1 MGFSEITGFF
11 SYAHS
16 DDTFGFLT
24 NLRND
29 LCDEYRVLTGDELE
43 LFFDRDSIEWGE
55 RWEKSIEE
63 SVDAAGVFLP
73 VVSPCYLASS
83 SCMKELSQYL
93 AKVEKAGAGDLILPL
108 MMIDPSATRGADDR
122 ILGKLEGFQYK
133 DISSMR
139 FMDRG
144 SGEYSK
150 AINALAQGILKAQ
163 RALESAALRDIS
175 AIGGV
180 PSECQSPCDDDA
192 GFVLDAL
199 DGLPTK
205 ADAMLGSLISLMDD
219 TARVGE
225 AFEKTTQKI
234 EEKSPLPG
242 EALVLMMELAR
253 ELDPIVDDMGEHS
266 EEFSTLIAEADPLFR
281 AILSSGIVEGSAA
294 APLNESVRALVKN
307 VVTAR
312 SGIVSLQTAARD
324 TGRLSRVLYKPLKA
338 LERSAAVCISSFD
351 VCISWGE
358 FLPEAG
364 EA

>member
-63 SVDAAGVFLP
+63 SVDAASMFLP

-108 MMIDPSATRGADDR
+108 MMIDPSATRGVDDR
-122 ILGKLEGFQYK
+122 ILGKLKSFQYK
-133 DISSMR
+133 DIMAMR

-144 SGEYSK
+144 SGGYRK
-150 AINALAQGILKAQ
+150 ALNSLALGMLRAQ
-163 RALESAALRDIS
+163 RALECAAMRDSALVVADRPSKSSEGDD
-175 AIGGV
+175 GG
-180 PSECQSPCDDDA
+180 
-192 GFVLDAL
+192 GFVIDSIS
-199 DGLPTK
+199 DLPTK
-205 ADAMLGSLISLMDD
+205 AEAIVNCLTSLMGD
-219 TARVGE
+219 TDEIGAT
-225 AFEKTTQKI
+225 F
-234 EEKSPLPG
+234 
-242 EALVLMMELAR
+242 
-253 ELDPIVDDMGEHS
+253 
-266 EEFSTLIAEADPLFR
+266 
-281 AILSSGIVEGSAA
+281 GSAA
-294 APLNESVRALVKN
+294 DKITAGPRVPNLMLAYMLELSREIDPMVGNMSKHAGELSRSVSEADLLFRTVLGSDLAKSEEAAELVEGIRALVEN
-307 VVTAR
+307 AESAR
-312 SGIVSLQTAARD
+312 AGIEELQLAARD
-324 TGRLSRVLYKPLKA
+324 AGKLSRILYRPLKT

>member
-11 SYAHS
+11 SYARS

-55 RWEKSIEE
+55 RWDKSIEE

-122 ILGKLEGFQYK
+122 ILEKLKGFQCK

-144 SGEYSK
+144 SGEYRK

-163 RALESAALRDIS
+163 RALESVALRDVS

-192 GFVLDAL
+192 GFILGAL

-205 ADAMLGSLISLMDD
+205 ADAMFESLTSLMD
-219 TARVGE
+219 
-225 AFEKTTQKI
+225 
-234 EEKSPLPG
+234 
-242 EALVLMMELAR
+242 
-253 ELDPIVDDMGEHS
+253 
-266 EEFSTLIAEADPLFR
+266 DPLFR
-281 AILSSGIVEGSAA
+281 AILDSDIVKGSAA

-307 VVTAR
+307 AMTAR
-312 SGIVSLQTAARD
+312 SGIVSLQTAAHD

-358 FLPEAG
+358 LLPEAG